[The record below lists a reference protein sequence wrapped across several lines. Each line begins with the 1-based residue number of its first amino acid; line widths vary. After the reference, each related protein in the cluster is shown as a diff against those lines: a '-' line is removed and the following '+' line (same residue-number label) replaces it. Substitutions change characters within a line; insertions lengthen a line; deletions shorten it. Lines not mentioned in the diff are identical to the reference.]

1 MHPFKTARAVVDITI
16 LDINDNVPAF
26 DMEIYQIDVSELA
39 VLNNSVANLTATDPD
54 QVYISC
60 CYHFDAEIN
69 VLLGSPWTL

>member
-1 MHPFKTARAVVDITI
+1 MHPFKTARATVDITI

-54 QVYISC
+54 QV
-60 CYHFDAEIN
+60 
-69 VLLGSPWTL
+69 

>member
-1 MHPFKTARAVVDITI
+1 MHPFKTARATVDITI

-60 CYHFDAEIN
+60 CYYFDAEIN